1 MVAVVVVCCGIC
13 GCGPRP
19 VGFVLTYRVAP
30 NSSRSLDAKEMET
43 LVLVINHRI
52 GRSGRA
58 RVVEGGQ
65 VEVDVYGDVDA
76 QMREVLKY
84 LIGYV
89 GALEF
94 RITADVDQPADR
106 AIIEAARSL
115 PADEKNVMVND
126 KRVAEWVT
134 YDDREFG
141 PAAKPA
147 EPGDLVT
154 RMANGTAEALV
165 LIDPMNVTN
174 KYFTRV
180 DKGLDSRGRVAVLF
194 AFNRDGARRFQRL
207 TSQNKPN
214 PALPNAYRRLGII
227 LDKKLLSAPNIMQTI
242 SDRGMISGGSM
253 SDREVEHIIAILS
266 AGSLPAPVELVDER
280 RVTK

>member
-1 MVAVVVVCCGIC
+1 
-13 GCGPRP
+13 
-19 VGFVLTYRVAP
+19 VAP